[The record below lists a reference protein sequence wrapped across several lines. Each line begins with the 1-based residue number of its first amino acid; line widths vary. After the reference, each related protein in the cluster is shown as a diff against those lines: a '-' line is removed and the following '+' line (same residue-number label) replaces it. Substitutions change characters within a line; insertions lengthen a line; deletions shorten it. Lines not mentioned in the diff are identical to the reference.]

1 MLKSISSAVSVI
13 FLIACC
19 GLVNAQNATAPAAAA
34 ASAEVKVGLAI
45 NKTEIS
51 GESSTLKVPPDT
63 KIYVWA
69 NVTGAANS
77 KINIVYFKGDK
88 EVWKFELPVAGSPWH
103 TNAYRIFRAGDS
115 GEWTAK
121 VMSAD
126 GKELG
131 KATFTVA
138 ITQ

>member
-1 MLKSISSAVSVI
+1 MEREL
-13 FLIACC
+13 LW
-19 GLVNAQNATAPAAAA
+19 QNAATPVAA
-34 ASAEVKVGLAI
+34 ASAEVKVGLSVE
-45 NKTEIS
+45 KMEIK
-51 GESSTLKVPPDT
+51 GESSTLNVPAET

-77 KINIVYFKGDK
+77 KINIVYFKSDK
-88 EVWKFELPVAGSPWH
+88 EVWRFELPVGGSPWH

-121 VMSAD
+121 VISAN

-131 KATFTVA
+131 KTTFTVE
-138 ITQ
+138 ITK

>member
-1 MLKSISSAVSVI
+1 MHKSIFNAGTIILLVAFS
-13 FLIACC
+13 
-19 GLVNAQNATAPAAAA
+19 GLVMAQNAAPPAA
-34 ASAEVKVGLAI
+34 ASAEVKVGLSI
-45 NKTEIS
+45 EKMEIK
-51 GESSTLKVPPDT
+51 GESSTLKVPTET

-88 EVWKFELPVAGSPWH
+88 EVWRFELPVGGSPWH

-121 VMSAD
+121 VISAD

-131 KATFTVA
+131 KATFTVE